1 MRLFV
6 GNLPKDLTNEELTD
20 LFSIYGKVESAKI
33 ITDVDSGESRG
44 FAFVE
49 MSSQLEGKNALE
61 KLNGH
66 SLKDKMI
73 SVEAARPK
81 ENRR

>member
-33 ITDVDSGESRG
+33 ITDVDTGESRG

-49 MSSQLEGKNALE
+49 MGSMLEGKSAID

>member
-33 ITDVDSGESRG
+33 ITDVDTGESRG

-49 MSSQLEGKNALE
+49 MESMLEGKNALE

-66 SLKDKMI
+66 SLKDKKI